1 MDQRLE
7 KEYESRIKKT
17 RLEAAKRGYDALLVF
32 SLAPRR
38 VGDTLYL
45 VGHQPMM
52 PGHPRRYG
60 FRGRGY
66 SVLILPVDT
75 RKEPRLI
82 TSTPFYERDLFVQ
95 DVIYHDDVP
104 FEIGRAITQFGLERS
119 DIGIVGMD
127 IVSVDMFEDLKHE
140 AVHARFHAAGDIVM
154 NLRAMKSPYEIE
166 LLRTG
171 AEIGD
176 EVAMLLREF
185 LKPGLRER
193 EVYQFITAE
202 LTKRGVTGAFATRQS
217 GWRSETAYDL
227 VPASDKVIEDGDMV
241 HMEIN
246 GKYQG
251 YMIDICRSTVVGTAS
266 QRQIYILETC
276 LEMFEKSVAAMRPD
290 VLSEDLEKIS
300 GEIALERGF
309 TCNHTRAF
317 GGPATYLGHAIG
329 LGTDEPPVVAQK
341 DKTPLM
347 PGMVITIEPGL
358 YQTGV
363 GGCRIEDEIL
373 VTETGYENL
382 NHSEKRWW

>member
-1 MDQRLE
+1 MDQKLE

-66 SVLILPVDT
+66 SVLVLPVDT

-140 AVHARFHAAGDIVM
+140 AVHARFHAAGDI
-154 NLRAMKSPYEIE
+154 L
-166 LLRTG
+166 
-171 AEIGD
+171 
-176 EVAMLLREF
+176 
-185 LKPGLRER
+185 
-193 EVYQFITAE
+193 
-202 LTKRGVTGAFATRQS
+202 
-217 GWRSETAYDL
+217 
-227 VPASDKVIEDGDMV
+227 
-241 HMEIN
+241 
-246 GKYQG
+246 
-251 YMIDICRSTVVGTAS
+251 
-266 QRQIYILETC
+266 
-276 LEMFEKSVAAMRPD
+276 
-290 VLSEDLEKIS
+290 
-300 GEIALERGF
+300 
-309 TCNHTRAF
+309 
-317 GGPATYLGHAIG
+317 
-329 LGTDEPPVVAQK
+329 
-341 DKTPLM
+341 
-347 PGMVITIEPGL
+347 
-358 YQTGV
+358 
-363 GGCRIEDEIL
+363 
-373 VTETGYENL
+373 
-382 NHSEKRWW
+382 